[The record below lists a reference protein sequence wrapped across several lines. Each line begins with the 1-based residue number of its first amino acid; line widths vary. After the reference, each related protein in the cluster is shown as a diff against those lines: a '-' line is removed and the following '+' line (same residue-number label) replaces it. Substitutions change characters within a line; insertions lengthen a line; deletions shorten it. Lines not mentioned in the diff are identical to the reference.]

1 MTMQADYEKT
11 SVSLPAELL
20 GWLKGKSEEHG
31 TPVSRLIAQA
41 VRLMKEKESRRV
53 RR

>member
-1 MTMQADYEKT
+1 MTMQAGYEKT

-20 GWLKGKSEEHG
+20 GWLKGKSEEQG

-41 VRLMKEKESRRV
+41 VRRMQEREGRRV
-53 RR
+53 RK